1 MISKSKRSVLC
12 MLMAVVSSVV
22 AQNAA
27 PGGDSTHFA
36 KFCMDCHDE
45 DSQKGGLDLGAS
57 LSRPETDWT
66 LPFENLITGRM
77 PPAKKTQPSATER
90 DAMLNYLA
98 SRQPKR
104 ERKRYR
110 RLSRHEFM
118 NSVNDL
124 VGVELD
130 LREKLPEDRD
140 THVYDSSSEILLTK
154 DLLAANFDVA
164 DEVLDYA
171 FPVKGF
177 GEQQT
182 WTCKVIQRSNHQ
194 RFSRRHLDGT
204 LFSCF
209 RQKNSAFFPFST
221 RVLLA
226 LSRESINCQ

>member
-1 MISKSKRSVLC
+1 MKGLISILIGLLVVGCGVKQSTNTNESNNTPKKTATT
-12 MLMAVVSSVV
+12 AVQTEVEEKGSI
-22 AQNAA
+22 AERDTNAA
-27 PGGDSTHFA
+27 HFA

-45 DSQKGGLDLGAS
+45 DSQKGGLDLDAS
-57 LSRPETDWT
+57 LSKPETDWT

-130 LREKLPEDRD
+130 LTGK
-140 THVYDSSSEILLTK
+140 
-154 DLLAANFDVA
+154 A
-164 DEVLDYA
+164 
-171 FPVKGF
+171 
-177 GEQQT
+177 
-182 WTCKVIQRSNHQ
+182 
-194 RFSRRHLDGT
+194 SRGSRH
-204 LFSCF
+204 SC
-209 RQKNSAFFPFST
+209 
-221 RVLLA
+221 V
-226 LSRESINCQ
+226 

>member
-1 MISKSKRSVLC
+1 
-12 MLMAVVSSVV
+12 
-22 AQNAA
+22 
-27 PGGDSTHFA
+27 
-36 KFCMDCHDE
+36 
-45 DSQKGGLDLGAS
+45 
-57 LSRPETDWT
+57 
-66 LPFENLITGRM
+66 M

-182 WTCKVIQRSNHQ
+182 WTCKVIQRSNHAA
-194 RFSRRHLDGT
+194 
-204 LFSCF
+204 LFAPAP
-209 RQKNSAFFPFST
+209 RWDP
-221 RVLLA
+221 VLL
-226 LSRESINCQ
+226 LSPEKQRLLSVFLQGFC